1 MSTNE
6 LNTFLNSF
14 DRPTNYSDAA
24 WQQVIAQAKNVWFQY
39 LNGESLQ
46 NAVDITCKESYLMLV
61 NHEGKLI
68 VQDETLLNY
77 VKNQHVDSWRVRLEE
92 IAFRAIRDKRF
103 EKADR
108 FFTKALKVEATNA
121 MNFYRRALVRIKL
134 MNYKGALEDL
144 TQAINLKANIATFY
158 LKRAQV
164 FRMLD
169 VDFKAMADMNKAIK
183 LDSKSA
189 EAYQLRGNF
198 RAAIGDRAGSR
209 MDMLKAAELKRNGNL
224 GGTELY
230 GVAA

>member
-24 WQQVIAQAKNVWFQY
+24 WQQVIAQAKNIWFQY

-46 NAVDITCKESYLMLV
+46 MAVDITCKESYLMLV

-103 EKADR
+103 DKADR

-158 LKRAQV
+158 LKRAQI

-183 LDSKSA
+183 IDPKSS
-189 EAYQLRGNF
+189 EAYEIRGKF

-209 MDMLKAAELKRNGNL
+209 MDMLKAQELRSKGNL